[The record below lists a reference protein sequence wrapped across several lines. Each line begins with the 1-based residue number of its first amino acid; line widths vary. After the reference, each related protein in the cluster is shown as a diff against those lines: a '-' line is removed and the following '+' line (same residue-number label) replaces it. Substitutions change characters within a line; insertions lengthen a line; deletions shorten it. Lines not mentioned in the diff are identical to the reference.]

1 MSSSSESSGETKK
14 RKRRTKDGGKKGHK
28 QPAVQTKLFQD
39 KEEHDRP
46 APKRRRPAITADK
59 LPLSRESLEWVK
71 AGYEQDITR
80 DEKTGVV
87 TSLFATCRLCQTGGV
102 IKSFKVLN
110 PRARSQCDPTMY
122 KSSASWSGPARHL
135 VKEHRVQNAEELA
148 KALVVG
154 PRGGMQMR
162 FKAAGSMA
170 MHLTTWTPG
179 GDEWKR
185 AVRAVSQYA
194 AVSNSPFHIG
204 ETAPFVNF
212 MRQFL
217 PSWPFIGRDAVVRSV
232 SQQSAAVRR
241 DLKELFK
248 RVQQETRLAMT
259 SDMWS
264 SRANDGYLTMTVHWI
279 DDEWRLR
286 KKILGG

>member
-1 MSSSSESSGETKK
+1 MSSSSESAGETKK
-14 RKRRTKDGGKKGHK
+14 RKRCTKDGGKKGHK

-39 KEEHDRP
+39 KEEQNRP
-46 APKRRRPAITADK
+46 APKRRRPAVDADK
-59 LPLSRESLEWVK
+59 LPLLRESLEWVK
-71 AGYEQDITR
+71 AGFEQDITR

-87 TSLFATCRLCQTGGV
+87 TSIFALCKLCQMRGER
-102 IKSFKVLN
+102 KPFKVLN
-110 PRARSQCDPTMY
+110 PRARSQRKPTMC
-122 KSSASWSGPARHL
+122 KSSASWSGPFRHL
-135 VKEHRVQNAEELA
+135 AKEHGLQNAEELA
-148 KALVVG
+148 KALSAG

-162 FKAAGSMA
+162 FNAGGSMA

-185 AVRAVSQYA
+185 AVRALSQYA

-217 PSWPFIGRDAVVRSV
+217 PSWPFIGRDAIVRSV
-232 SQQSAAVRR
+232 SQQSRQVRR
-241 DLKELFK
+241 ELKANFK
-248 RVQQETRLAMT
+248 KVQQETRLAMT